1 MRISDWS
8 SDVCSSDLQ
17 SVKFAGRV
25 TGHRLFRSNKATAF
39 QDLSREVLSAANNS
53 TADNP
58 KASARLS
65 KVARVGLP
73 CPLTMYEICDAET
86 PERSDNST
94 RPDEHTSVIQSL
106 MRLQYAGFCLNKK
119 NQKYT

>member
-39 QDLSREVLSAANNS
+39 QDLSRAVLSAANNS
-53 TADNP
+53 KADNP
-58 KASARLS
+58 KATARLS
-65 KVARVGLP
+65 KVASVGFTVP
-73 CPLTMYEICDAET
+73 RTIYEICDAAT
-86 PERSDNST
+86 PASLDHSPCVYPNNRQSPTERQ
-94 RPDEHTSVIQSL
+94 R
-106 MRLQYAGFCLNKK
+106 G
-119 NQKYT
+119 